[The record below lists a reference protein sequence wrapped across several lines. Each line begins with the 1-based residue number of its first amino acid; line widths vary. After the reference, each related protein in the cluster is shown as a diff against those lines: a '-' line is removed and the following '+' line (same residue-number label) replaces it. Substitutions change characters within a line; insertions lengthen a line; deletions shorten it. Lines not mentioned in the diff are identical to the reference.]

1 MGCSCSMPALGT
13 SLGSVPTRAEQSKGG
28 AHAAENTHYR
38 GASAMASL
46 LQETNQG
53 ALDAFHRADHN
64 NSGNVSREELRTL
77 FPTIDLE
84 LLDAFFSLAD
94 VDKDGMVSQSEFL
107 MSIALLTKGCSA
119 PVQQVDACFTMFDK
133 DGSGS
138 LSHDEFRRMIR
149 VSVSLNLNYVLKTE
163 AGRKR
168 MEEQL
173 AKEYS
178 EENIEFWKAVQEFQH
193 APDGER
199 AAAAADLA
207 KRYVRSGAERQVNL
221 PDNVA
226 RAALK
231 AVDAADKSGQPPSAD
246 VFDRAQSEIFRLMER
261 DTFSRFKS
269 DPTMV
274 DKLADDF
281 FSKVDV
287 DASGRVSYVEYRK
300 WALNEPT
307 VIVFFSGLMEASKAI
322 IEPVHA
328 ARVSSK
334 ASTGEGGGEAGGE
347 AKGGGE
353 GGGRASA
360 FVIEGAPGEPQKV

>member
-178 EENIEFWKAVQEFQH
+178 EENIEFWKAARSYVEAAAEARAELAKTIADRYIKESGDMQVNI
-193 APDGER
+193 PDGMRVET
-199 AAAAADLA
+199 
-207 KRYVRSGAERQVNL
+207 
-221 PDNVA
+221 
-226 RAALK
+226 LK
-231 AVDAADKSGQPPSAD
+231 AYDDAVAVGTPDAWKDELFKAAEDEIFTLMDRDTWARLKSDPEMVKSMAANYFEAADKNKDGL
-246 VFDRAQSEIFRLMER
+246 V
-261 DTFSRFKS
+261 T
-269 DPTMV
+269 
-274 DKLADDF
+274 
-281 FSKVDV
+281 
-287 DASGRVSYVEYRK
+287 YHEYRA
-300 WALNEPT
+300 WALDNPQ
-307 VIVFFSGLMEASKAI
+307 VLSFFGQLQKAVGTLLMGKE
-322 IEPVHA
+322 
-328 ARVSSK
+328 
-334 ASTGEGGGEAGGE
+334 
-347 AKGGGE
+347 
-353 GGGRASA
+353 GRASA
-360 FVIEGAPGEPQKV
+360 ADVEPVSSSGDDAATGAPAAAPAAS